1 MAIHTFAAIYIG
13 TYDVSLKVFE
23 FTNRKKFHE
32 VDHIRSRQ
40 ELGKGAYG
48 TGTIGYEQVEE
59 LCETL
64 AQFKKIMELF
74 GYANPY
80 RMLNLCQQIADI
92 QGETL
97 TVNVPFPEIFYYK
110 M

>member
-1 MAIHTFAAIYIG
+1 MYLAELI
-13 TYDVSLKVFE
+13 
-23 FTNRKKFHE
+23 KKE
-32 VDHIRSRQ
+32 
-40 ELGKGAYG
+40 K
-48 TGTIGYEQVEE
+48 
-59 LCETL
+59 
-64 AQFKKIMELF
+64 QFKKIMELF

-97 TVNVPFPEIFYYK
+97 TVNVPFPEVFYYK